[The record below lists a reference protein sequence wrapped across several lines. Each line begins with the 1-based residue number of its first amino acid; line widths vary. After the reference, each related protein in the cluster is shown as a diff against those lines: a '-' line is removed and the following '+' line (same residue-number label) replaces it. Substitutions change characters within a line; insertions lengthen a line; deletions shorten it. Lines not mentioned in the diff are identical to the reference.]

1 MTIQEIPVAPGPQ
14 ANQLRPPPSGPGA
27 GPKQSSRTG
36 LWVAVAVVVAVMVG
50 LAGVIAWLMASTV
63 PTDDYDAVRADL
75 ESAQEQ
81 VTALTEDNAALTAER
96 DSLTDER
103 DRLGAT
109 IAATAVAAKALAY
122 IDLNFDPLAIDE
134 MAQGGVDFS
143 SYDELLTILGEDA
156 TLTEWVTSYD
166 AFRMAERYVYETEDA
181 QLIDAWN
188 NWLGIAEIGSIE
200 DQAAYGEILVRLD
213 QLINEQLT
221 PTDGDT
227 GPALTGNDA
236 G

>member
-14 ANQLRPPPSGPGA
+14 PNQLRPPPSGTGA
-27 GPKQSSRTG
+27 GPKQSLRTG
-36 LWVAVAVVVAVMVG
+36 LWVAVAAVVAVMVG

-63 PTDDYDAVRADL
+63 PTDDYDAVQAEL
-75 ESAQEQ
+75 ESAQEE
-81 VTALTEDNAALTAER
+81 VTALNEENSALTADR

-103 DRLGAT
+103 DQLVAS
-109 IAATAVAAKALAY
+109 IAATAVAAKARAY
-122 IDLNFDPLAIDE
+122 IDLSLDPVFIEE
-134 MAQGGVDFS
+134 MAQAGTDLA
-143 SYDELLTILGEDA
+143 SYDELLAILGEEV
-156 TLTEWVTSYD
+156 TLAEWVTSYD

-188 NWLGIAEIGSIE
+188 NWLGIEEIGSIE
-200 DQAAYGEILVRLD
+200 DLAAYGEILVRLD

-227 GPALTGNDA
+227 GPALTGNDT